1 MAIPAPEGSSGRP
14 PARACIVRD
23 MRAIVSDQG
32 NFESLIIGT
41 GPDFT
46 VVAFLELPPGS
57 WVVFATL
64 ALAAASGVTGNSS
77 VQTGFLL
84 DGEIYSTLVQSDFVV
99 ADTVDGGVSGFRVV
113 PLTTG
118 LALDRPQTIQVGCVA
133 TEPATVS
140 SQPTTITA
148 IQVESVTRIRDQ
160 YPPGLSLLEPRPL
173 RPPLPSPLPGL
184 RRRRHRPG
192 PPARDP
198 GERSTRHLPR
208 RSLTH
213 WPCRWHSGKLA

>member
-1 MAIPAPEGSSGRP
+1 MAIPAPEGFSERP

-64 ALAAASGVTGNSS
+64 ALAAASGVTGTSS

-99 ADTVDGGVSGFRVV
+99 ADTLDGGVSGFRVV

-140 SQPTTITA
+140 SQPTTIMA

-173 RPPLPSPLPGL
+173 RPP
-184 RRRRHRPG
+184 
-192 PPARDP
+192 RD
-198 GERSTRHLPR
+198 
-208 RSLTH
+208 
-213 WPCRWHSGKLA
+213 RWHHYHAQLKAARVT